1 MTKTPSAERYI
12 GLMSGTSLD
21 GVDAALVEFS
31 SATAFSVVD
40 TFFAPYSAKQRSDL
54 LALFTPGNNEI
65 DTMGQQCRSLGAFF
79 AVAVNNLIQ
88 KAGLHPEAIC
98 AIGSHGQTIRHR
110 PELNHPFTLQ
120 IGDPS
125 TIAHNTGITTIAD
138 FRRKDIAANGQGA
151 PLAPA
156 FHQAIFHNKNEN
168 RVIINIGGIA
178 NITWIPNDENLRCSG
193 FDTGPGNGLLDL
205 WCKKHTAN
213 DFDKQG
219 EWARS
224 GTPIESLLNELLA
237 FDYFD
242 SPPPK
247 STGKEQFNEE
257 WLNGYLKS
265 YCTSIPEDIQA
276 TLLELTVISLKNA
289 IRTHCVGASHLYI
302 CGGGVLNTYLME
314 RLGQAC
320 GIPTAST
327 QSIGVDPEW
336 VEAIA
341 FAWLARQTKH
351 NLTGNLPS
359 VTGATQRVILGGI
372 YPGKNGL

>member
-1 MTKTPSAERYI
+1 
-12 GLMSGTSLD
+12 MSGTSLD